1 MNSVCKSMYVEPV
14 NQNET
19 VIKNWFLESK
29 KHFYFFVI
37 LAKLIEIS
45 HLKCLC
51 LHTGLIYFILAII
64 VVY

>member
-14 NQNET
+14 NQNKT

-29 KHFYFFVI
+29 KRFYFFVI

-45 HLKCLC
+45 HLNYLC
-51 LHTGLIYFILAII
+51 LHTGLI
-64 VVY
+64 